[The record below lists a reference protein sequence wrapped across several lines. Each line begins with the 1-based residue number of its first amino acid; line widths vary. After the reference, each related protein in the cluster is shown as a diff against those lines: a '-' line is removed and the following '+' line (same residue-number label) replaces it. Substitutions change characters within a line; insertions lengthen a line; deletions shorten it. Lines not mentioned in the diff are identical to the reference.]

1 MNDVEKEIKNF
12 EHITFAEYIWIGGS
26 KSDIRSKT
34 KVLDGKN
41 YEKPEDF
48 PMWNFDGSSTNQAV
62 GTDSEVELNPVAV
75 YKDPFRGMHHKL
87 VLCETIDSKTRKGHP
102 SNSRRKALT
111 LFNQK
116 KEEKPWYGIEQEFF
130 FTDTS
135 NTVPIAFAE
144 NENRK
149 PQGPYYCS
157 IGSENNIGR
166 QILEEFLF
174 LAIYCGLKIS
184 GINAEVAPSQWEF
197 QVGPCEGIDAGDQ
210 LWMSR
215 FLITRVC
222 EKYSIGVNF
231 HPKPIQGDWNGSGCH
246 TNFSTESMRNEG
258 GFDVIKKS
266 MKKLEKKHKLHMS
279 RYGSGNELRMTGEH
293 ETSDYNTFNWGVA
306 NRGCSIRIPRQTE
319 RDGKGYF
326 EDRRPSSNMDPYIVT
341 SLLFKTVCL
350 EDDIPLKL

>member
-1 MNDVEKEIKNF
+1 
-12 EHITFAEYIWIGGS
+12 
-26 KSDIRSKT
+26 
-34 KVLDGKN
+34 
-41 YEKPEDF
+41 
-48 PMWNFDGSSTNQAV
+48 MWNFDGSSTNQAV
-62 GTDSEVELNPVAV
+62 STDSEVELKPVAV

-87 VLCETIDSKTRKGHP
+87 VLCETIDSKTGKGHT

-116 KEEKPWYGIEQEFF
+116 KEEKPWYGMEQEFF

-215 FLITRVC
+215 FLITRIC

-231 HPKPIQGDWNGSGCH
+231 HPKPLQGDWNGSGCH